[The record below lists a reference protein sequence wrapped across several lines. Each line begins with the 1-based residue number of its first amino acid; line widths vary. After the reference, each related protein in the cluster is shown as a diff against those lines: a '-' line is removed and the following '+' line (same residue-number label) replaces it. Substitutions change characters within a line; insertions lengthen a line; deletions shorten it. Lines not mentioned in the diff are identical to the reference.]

1 MVGSEDDRPF
11 ASQGRS
17 LSIEEPQ
24 SPNARAEV
32 SSFVEF
38 PVELDEQSAKA
49 ALQSN
54 TEAIFNLL
62 NNALGVSLLAVG
74 WVCSEVGLV
83 LGLALYAGSNF
94 LNRYTLH
101 LIYRSCQLA
110 KVKVSYPDVG
120 QWCFGPAGFSV
131 IATFM
136 TIQMCCSCT
145 AYAVTVAD
153 VLADTFEWQQERKK
167 AAAVGFLLLVPFTFI
182 RSLKR
187 IAVLS
192 SVATFACV
200 IQMLAIAIPCYADVL
215 KGDTFVE
222 HMSREPGK
230 LLYYTLDVSK
240 LIKVLPVILLAYS
253 TQASSPIIL
262 ASMQDNSWENVR
274 RVTGFVYFLLYV
286 ISAIFGHSVY
296 LRYSD
301 LCTNSALTTIGQ
313 RPVDQVARWCGFVL
327 VFISYIFMMFPVR
340 NVLMSACL
348 RKDELRHE
356 APYAVFAALS
366 VGLSLFLSMLSVV
379 AQALG
384 GLEYCLR
391 FGGGCCATLMAMVF
405 PPLLFV
411 RTRAERGWDARV
423 VCGSRGGLAMI
434 LAIGTSVWILSNTK
448 LVEDILET
456 VHTPKN
462 QTQDNLTTA

>member
-1 MVGSEDDRPF
+1 MPQRGPSAMVGSEDDRPF

-24 SPNARAEV
+24 SPNSRAEV
-32 SSFVEF
+32 SSFVDF
-38 PVELDEQSAKA
+38 PVELEEESAKA

-83 LGLALYAGSNF
+83 PGLVLYAGSNF

-167 AAAVGFLLLVPFTFI
+167 AAAVGFLLLLPFTFI

-222 HMSREPGK
+222 HMGREPGK
-230 LLYYTLDVSK
+230 LLYYTLEPSK

-356 APYAVFAALS
+356 APYPVFAALS
-366 VGLSLFLSMLSVV
+366 VGLCLFLSMLSVV

-423 VCGSRGGLAMI
+423 VCGSR
-434 LAIGTSVWILSNTK
+434 
-448 LVEDILET
+448 
-456 VHTPKN
+456 
-462 QTQDNLTTA
+462 

>member
-274 RVTGFVYFLLYV
+274 RVTGFVYFLLY
-286 ISAIFGHSVY
+286 A
-296 LRYSD
+296 
-301 LCTNSALTTIGQ
+301 
-313 RPVDQVARWCGFVL
+313 P
-327 VFISYIFMMFPVR
+327 
-340 NVLMSACL
+340 CL
-348 RKDELRHE
+348 QDTQ
-356 APYAVFAALS
+356 F
-366 VGLSLFLSMLSVV
+366 
-379 AQALG
+379 
-384 GLEYCLR
+384 
-391 FGGGCCATLMAMVF
+391 
-405 PPLLFV
+405 
-411 RTRAERGWDARV
+411 
-423 VCGSRGGLAMI
+423 
-434 LAIGTSVWILSNTK
+434 SN
-448 LVEDILET
+448 L
-456 VHTPKN
+456 
-462 QTQDNLTTA
+462 